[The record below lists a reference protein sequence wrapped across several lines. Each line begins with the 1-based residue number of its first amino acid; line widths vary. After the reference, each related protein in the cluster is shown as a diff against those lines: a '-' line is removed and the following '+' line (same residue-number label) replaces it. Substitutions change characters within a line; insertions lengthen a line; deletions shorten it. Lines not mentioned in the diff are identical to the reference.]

1 MEEIKFIDGEEK
13 YFEIDENHWVFAKK
27 CMIASCIFWTGG
39 LVFNIVSS
47 IVLIKLL

>member
-1 MEEIKFIDGEEK
+1 MEEDIFIEVEEDYIK
-13 YFEIDENHWVFAKK
+13 FAKK

-39 LVFNIVSS
+39 IVFNIVTS